1 MPKVALYGRPGAGK
15 SSFAGLL
22 AQELA
27 VAGADVLTLK
37 VGAPLYELQAVV
49 HAMAGRPLL
58 DGSEQDGQLLNALGT
73 QLRRINPVALTE
85 VFTRRVRQAEVA
97 RPDAVLVCDDLRA
110 PDVEAV
116 TGLGFVLVEVTAPDA
131 VRLARKQERADLSAG
146 DEHPPT
152 RTPAGGPPPCWT
164 PSCCSG
170 RCPPGT
176 GCTHTPSQSPTSRR
190 PARLSTRVRRSGSS

>member
-15 SSFAGLL
+15 STFAGLL

-27 VAGADVLTLK
+27 LAGADVLTLK
-37 VGAPLYELQAVV
+37 LGAPLYELQAVV

-58 DGSEQDGQLLNALGT
+58 DRGEQDGQLLNALGT
-73 QLRRINPVALTE
+73 HLRRINPGALTE
-85 VFTRRVRQAEVA
+85 AFTRRVRQAEDT

-131 VRLARKQERADLSAG
+131 VRLARKRERADLSAG
-146 DEHPPT
+146 DEHHPT
-152 RTPAGGPPPCWT
+152 EAPVGAEPWRRVDNTGRLDGLRERAAELAGEVL
-164 PSCCSG
+164 
-170 RCPPGT
+170 R
-176 GCTHTPSQSPTSRR
+176 
-190 PARLSTRVRRSGSS
+190 